1 MRIVILIAVACTA
14 LSGCA
19 SRVERE
25 REAERRG
32 FERGYGQ
39 AAKEFY
45 WQMQQAQR
53 AKPTTP

>member
-1 MRIVILIAVACTA
+1 MRFVILIAVCIA

-19 SRVERE
+19 SRAERE
-25 REAERRG
+25 RDAERRG

-39 AAKEFY
+39 AAKESY

>member
-1 MRIVILIAVACTA
+1 MRVVILIAVCIA
-14 LSGCA
+14 LSGCM
-19 SRVERE
+19 SRAERE
-25 REAERRG
+25 RDAERRG